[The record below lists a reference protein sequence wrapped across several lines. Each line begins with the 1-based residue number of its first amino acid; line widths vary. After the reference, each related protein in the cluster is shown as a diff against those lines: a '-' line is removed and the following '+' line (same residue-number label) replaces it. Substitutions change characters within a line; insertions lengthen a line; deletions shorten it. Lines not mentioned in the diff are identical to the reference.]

1 MNYDLQKASLTKR
14 LSAWLLDFIL
24 LACLVTGFAA
34 LFSGLFGYDAY
45 SAELEQAY
53 AHYAEVYG
61 VDFNI
66 TTEEFEK
73 LTEEERAQY
82 DAAMEALNEDAG
94 AQKAW
99 SMVVNLSMLIT
110 ALSILAAY
118 LLLEL
123 LVPLLLHNGQTVG
136 KKIFGI
142 ALMRTDSVRVTP
154 FMMFVRTVLGKYTL
168 ETMVPVLVILM
179 LWCEVMGPVG
189 ILVLLALLLLQVGL
203 LFGTRNHSAIHDL
216 IACTV
221 AVDMSSQLMFDSP
234 QSRLEY
240 QMRRN
245 AEEAAKAKY

>member
-123 LVPLLLHNGQTVG
+123 LDNGQTVG

-179 LWCEVMGPVG
+179 LWFEVMGPVG